1 MRTRNAFTLIELVVV
16 ITILG
21 VLAAVIIPRLF
32 GRVGESKQAV
42 ARQKIAVLEQQV
54 NLFQTDN
61 ERYPTAQ
68 EGLKALIRAPADVSD
83 NWRPYVKDKDILDPW
98 GIEFY
103 YQFPGRQSFDFDIF
117 TYGSDGQEGGEGEA
131 ADIGNWQ

>member
-1 MRTRNAFTLIELVVV
+1 MRTRSAFTLIELVVV

-61 ERYPTAQ
+61 ERYPTPQ
-68 EGLKALIRAPADVSD
+68 EGLQALVQAPADVSD
-83 NWRPYVKDKDILDPW
+83 NWRPYVKDKDIIDPW
-98 GIEFY
+98 GAEFL
-103 YQFPGRQSFDFDIF
+103 YQYPGRQSFDFDIF
-117 TYGSDGQEGGEGEA
+117 TYGSDQQEGGEGEA